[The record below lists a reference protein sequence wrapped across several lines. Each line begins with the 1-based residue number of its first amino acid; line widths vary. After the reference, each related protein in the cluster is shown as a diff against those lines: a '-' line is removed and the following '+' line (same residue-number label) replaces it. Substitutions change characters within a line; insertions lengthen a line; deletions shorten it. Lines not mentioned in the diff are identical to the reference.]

1 MPGIIYQRDKRSGST
16 YAYRDRKVL
25 DERTGRV
32 RTRRE
37 YIGRVD
43 PSTGDIVPKAE
54 HGRNA
59 RRVTPVAG
67 EEGSVADLAAA
78 LRDRDEELTRLR
90 EQVLALSER
99 NAALEGVV
107 AHVSSFFAEL
117 AADTRIGLPCGA
129 CATCASLAQS
139 AASRPTPAN

>member
-25 DERTGRV
+25 DEGTGRV

-43 PSTGDIVPKAE
+43 PSTGEIVPKAE
-54 HGRNA
+54 HGRNV
-59 RRVTPVAG
+59 RRITPVAG

-78 LRDRDEELTRLR
+78 LRDRDEELSRLR
-90 EQVLALSER
+90 EQVLALAER

-107 AHVSSFFAEL
+107 ARVASLFSAL
-117 AADTRIGLPCGA
+117 AADPRLDLPCAA
-129 CATCASLAQS
+129 CATCPSLARS
-139 AASRPTPAN
+139 AATRPAPAS